1 MHRGKMLNLVMDES
15 NHSMK
20 KLVNRSVAAIVFV
33 TLSIAA
39 VQPANAAAVRSGVF
53 NTSTL
58 PGNDDS
64 STGLVNIGF
73 DANFFGTTY
82 NQLYVNNN
90 GNVTFNTSLA
100 QYTPFG
106 ILNAVT
112 PILAPFFADVDT
124 RNAASGKVTYGTGT
138 IDGRSAFGVNW
149 PGVGYF
155 SEGIDKLNTFQLV
168 LLDRSDIAVG
178 NFDIEF
184 NYDQIQ
190 WETGRASGGSGGL
203 GGNSA
208 RAGYSNGAGTSF
220 EFVGS
225 GVNGAFLDSGSNSL
239 IANRLNSGIDGR
251 YLFTVR
257 DGAVVQP
264 GGDAIPTPALLPGLI
279 GLGAAAYRKRKGAA
293 AAQA

>member
-1 MHRGKMLNLVMDES
+1 MLNLFMSES
-15 NHSMK
+15 NRSLTT
-20 KLVNRSVAAIVFV
+20 LVNKSVAAIAFV
-33 TLSIAA
+33 ALSIAA

-53 NTSTL
+53 TANTL
-58 PGNDDS
+58 AGNDDN

-82 NQLYVNNN
+82 NQLHVNNN
-90 GNVTFNTSLA
+90 GNVTFNSALSTF
-100 QYTPFG
+100 TPFG
-106 ILNAVT
+106 ILSATT

-124 RNAASGKVTYGTGT
+124 RGTSGKVTYGTGT
-138 IDGRSAFGVNW
+138 IGGRNAFGVNW

-155 SEGIDKLNTFQLV
+155 NSNVDKLNTFQLV
-168 LLDRSDIAVG
+168 LVDRSDIAAG

-190 WETGRASGGSGGL
+190 WETGSASSSGGSGGL

-208 RAGYSNGAGTSF
+208 RAGYSNGAGASF

-225 GVNGAFLDSGSNSL
+225 GVNGAFLDGGANSL
-239 IANRLNSGIDGR
+239 VANRLNSDIDGR

-257 DGAVVQP
+257 GGDVIQP

-279 GLGAAAYRKRKGAA
+279 GMGAAAYRKRKAA
-293 AAQA
+293 AIGKA

>member
-1 MHRGKMLNLVMDES
+1 MLNLVMDES

-20 KLVNRSVAAIVFV
+20 KLVNKSVAAIAFV

-39 VQPANAAAVRSGVF
+39 VQPSNAAAVRSGVF
-53 NTSTL
+53 DANTL

-73 DANFFGTTY
+73 GANFFGTTY

-90 GNVTFNTSLA
+90 GNVTFNNALST
-100 QYTPFG
+100 YTPFG
-106 ILNAVT
+106 IVSAAN
-112 PILAPFFADVDT
+112 PIIAPFFADVDT
-124 RNAASGKVTYGTGT
+124 GNAASGKVTYGTGT
-138 IDGRSAFGVNW
+138 IGGRSAFGVNW

-155 SEGIDKLNTFQLV
+155 SQRVDKLNTFQLV
-168 LLDRSDIAVG
+168 LVDRSDVGAG

-190 WETGRASGGSGGL
+190 WETGGASGGSAGL
-203 GGNSA
+203 GGSSA
-208 RAGYSNGAGTSF
+208 RAGYSNGAGSFF

-239 IANRLNSGIDGR
+239 VANRLNSDISGR

-257 DGAVVQP
+257 GGAVVQP
-264 GGDAIPTPALLPGLI
+264 EGDAVPTPALLPGLI
-279 GLGAAAYRKRKGAA
+279 GMGAAFCRKRKGAA
-293 AAQA
+293 TAQA